1 MKKISLI
8 LLIGAILSL
17 SAQEVRV
24 VFSRTTP
31 PFVFKDDTGITVD
44 IVKEALAYKKHT
56 VRPLFVDIAK
66 GVEMFKDGLADANS
80 MVQEDMDMKAYYS
93 DVFMQYQ
100 NAIYALASSKI
111 ELRKLEDIKNY
122 YSIAF
127 QNAHQ
132 YLGKEFG
139 EAAKNAGDR
148 YRELA
153 DQKQQVHMFFEGRT
167 DIIILEDNIFTF
179 YRDMLIDED
188 KIAPDI
194 KVKRFDFFSPT
205 KYQVSFRD
213 RKLRDDFNEGLRAI
227 RANGTYDAIYEKYGK
242 KYFEIKR

>member
-1 MKKISLI
+1 MSMPSWFSKAIFYQIYPQSFYDSDGDG
-8 LLIGAILSL
+8 IGDI
-17 SAQEVRV
+17 R
-24 VFSRTTP
+24 
-31 PFVFKDDTGITVD
+31 GI
-44 IVKEALAYKKHT
+44 
-56 VRPLFVDIAK
+56 
-66 GVEMFKDGLADANS
+66 
-80 MVQEDMDMKAYYS
+80 
-93 DVFMQYQ
+93 
-100 NAIYALASSKI
+100 I
-111 ELRKLEDIKNY
+111 EKLEYIKNY

-139 EAAKNAGDR
+139 DAAKNAGDK

-179 YRDMLIDED
+179 YRDMLNNEN
-188 KIAPDI
+188 KIAQDI
-194 KVKRFDFFSPT
+194 KVKRFGFFQPT

-213 RKLRDDFNEGLRAI
+213 KKLRDDFNEGLRAI
-227 RANGTYDAIYEKYGK
+227 RANGTYDKIYEKYGK